1 MSNEM
6 ITMNQQNDLGSQMLE
21 IENTSKMCQSLMKT
35 KHYQKMGEEGVF
47 AIISKARSLGMNA
60 LEALNGGLYFVQ
72 GKVGMST
79 ESMAALIRQ
88 RGHSIIKDTKSDNSN
103 CILHGRRS
111 DNGDTWT
118 VSFSVED
125 AKRAGLMK
133 NMYDKYPGTMLY
145 NRAMSTLARQLFPDI
160 IRGAGYTLDELHEI
174 AQNKNHDQSNLRD
187 YQTLDAHVEQVIEKT
202 ISKEQSIELKS
213 IFDECDPDFK
223 KNILEEL
230 KNSKYKVQS
239 WSSVPDELFEKLKKV
254 GIQNAEKYQSELA
267 KADIE
272 ALEQTQEIEVAV

>member
-1 MSNEM
+1 M

-160 IRGAGYTLDELHEI
+160 IRGAGYTLDELNEI
-174 AQNKNHDQSNLRD
+174 AQNKNHDQSNQRD
-187 YQTLDAHVEQVIEKT
+187 YQTLDAHVEPIVEKT

-223 KNILEEL
+223 KSILEEL

>member
-174 AQNKNHDQSNLRD
+174 AQNKNSDQSNQRD

-202 ISKEQSIELKS
+202 ISKEQAIELKT
-213 IFDECDPDFK
+213 IFDECDPAYVDQVIGHLK
-223 KNILEEL
+223 KSNANITNFTDIPQKFFDRIKSAAL
-230 KNSKYKVQS
+230 KNC
-239 WSSVPDELFEKLKKV
+239 
-254 GIQNAEKYQSELA
+254 EKYQSELA